1 MIGTLLDLPE
11 EAFAVFFE
19 DLEEVLEEVFDDDF
33 EDLFW
38 VFFVVVFLPCDLT
51 DVCPSKRIKN
61 LSAYIRLYIIRE

>member
-19 DLEEVLEEVFDDDF
+19 DLEEVFDDDF
-33 EDLFW
+33 EDLFG

>member
-1 MIGTLLDLPE
+1 MIGTLLDFPE

-33 EDLFW
+33 EDLLG

-51 DVCPSKRIKN
+51 DVCPSKRLN
-61 LSAYIRLYIIRE
+61 APAT